1 LKSEDGKKSLLVDGW
16 YKYARKI
23 HYTCDVF
30 MAAQWGMLC
39 GFGNVLP
46 YYYVFFFSG
55 MIFHRLKRDEEK
67 CR

>member
-1 LKSEDGKKSLLVDGW
+1 LKSEDGKKTLLVDGW
-16 YKYARKI
+16 YRYARKI

-30 MAAQWGMLC
+30 MASIWGMSC
-39 GFGNVLP
+39 GFNNVLP
-46 YYYVFFFSG
+46 FYYVFFFAG